1 MGRVNMKKKAIAIV
15 LSILMVAGNTGTVP
29 VFAAETTQED
39 AAIDVTSVS
48 SEDEQR
54 VYEEGQTVENPSSQI
69 EDEQPVPEEEQTV
82 ENPSS
87 QNIDEQEAESL
98 PVEEEQNE
106 SDEEETVAD
115 AEETVEEAGE
125 ADTDSETAAVI
136 EPVTESVTAEKGG
149 MSDKGV
155 VKSGECGENA
165 RYTMTGSVDHITV
178 TISGSGELYGCS
190 EDNHPWSDYKNGIE
204 TVVIEE
210 GITGIGGY
218 MFYGCVNLR
227 SVTMADSVTMIRQ
240 NAFKECTKLSTVK
253 LPEGLI
259 EIQDRAFQF
268 CRSLTSIKIPE
279 GVTLIGYAAF
289 DGCSGLCSIELPD
302 SLTRITGYSFCE
314 CSSLTSLEIPK
325 SIIKIDEYAFTRC
338 SSLTS
343 FVIPEGVTSIGRGA
357 FKNCSSLTDIE
368 IPEEVTEIGYQAF
381 YGCSSLAAID
391 LPEGMTEIGYET
403 FSGCSSLTGI
413 EIPEG
418 VTSIGKYAFCNC
430 SSLSGIE
437 IPEGV
442 QGINEATFYGCIS
455 LTGVEIPEGVT
466 SIGKK
471 AFYECSSLEEIIFP
485 RSLKNIESNAF
496 YSCNNL
502 KELVFPEGL
511 QSIGSNAFGDCQ
523 KLNTITVPG
532 SATNIDGSAF
542 KNDTE
547 ITAWYTVPGSYLT
560 DHYPEYG
567 AVYYLNDE
575 NAGKYCHIGFITDS
589 IAVMS
594 GDSFNLDEYIVTNLN
609 LNECTVTLSDES
621 NFIYDD
627 GMIASISAG
636 ACNITVSNGET
647 SATARIVAQ
656 DKPIGTAEKIAFNDS
671 AITIARGQYSSNT
684 LNITPG
690 NSGIEGFEWY
700 SSDET
705 VVTVNRG
712 ILYAIG
718 EGTATVTVMNPDH
731 NEVSAECTVTVSVPL
746 NDLIV
751 IDPSIKIEKGKA
763 RQVLLYKYPSDNTDE
778 ISYTSSDDSI
788 ASVDQFGKVTGVG
801 FGTAVITASAGK
813 ISKEIE
819 VAVYRPLAGISLD
832 KTSAQ
837 LGAGESLQL
846 NVFFEPGDATETDV
860 AWNSSKD
867 SVATVDENGLV
878 TAHAKG
884 IAIITVTSGSYT
896 AVCTIICVEGTPVTS
911 VSLDKNEITLHQG
924 TEVRLLASVLPKD
937 ASDKNIRWES
947 SDESVAGVGSDGTV
961 TAVGPGDAVITAK
974 AVSGDAFAQCL
985 VHVVKGAG
993 IIVRSP
999 ADVKASKGERV
1010 ELTVEAE
1017 GENLVYQ
1024 WQWSIDG
1031 ISWRNCTSAGYN
1043 TDTFGFA
1050 MKASVSGR
1058 RYRCAVSK
1066 GNETEYSDDALIT
1079 LDTIRIIEDVEDV
1092 TASVAE
1098 RVVLHVKAEGEG
1110 LAYQWQWSDDGAV
1123 WKNCTSSGYDTDTF
1137 TFSMKASVAGRQYR
1151 CIISKGTQKIL
1162 SGAALISLRAIRI
1175 TRDPEDAEAHA
1186 GEQVIFSVKAEGTNL
1201 SYQWQWSTNGITWKN
1216 CTSGSCRSDVFSF
1229 AMKETV
1235 SGRRYRCIVRGDGQ
1249 TLTSK
1254 AGIVTLVR
1262 DAEIVRQPSDVEA
1275 AVGETVEFSIEVNG
1289 EEPVYQWQ
1297 WSSDGE
1303 TWKDCTSEGC
1313 NTDTFSFKMKASVS
1327 GRRYRCIVTCGEMTL
1342 TSDAGVITLK

>member
-801 FGTAVITASAGK
+801 FGTAVITVKTNDGGKTAKCKITVNQSEGSPTAAKMVANLRASSLGAKKDAIASVVGLLISAG
-813 ISKEIE
+813 
-819 VAVYRPLAGISLD
+819 
-832 KTSAQ
+832 
-837 LGAGESLQL
+837 
-846 NVFFEPGDATETDV
+846 FEPAF
-860 AWNSSKD
+860 A
-867 SVATVDENGLV
+867 
-878 TAHAKG
+878 
-884 IAIITVTSGSYT
+884 
-896 AVCTIICVEGTPVTS
+896 
-911 VSLDKNEITLHQG
+911 
-924 TEVRLLASVLPKD
+924 
-937 ASDKNIRWES
+937 
-947 SDESVAGVGSDGTV
+947 AGVGANVYSEGTYGMFESSKYIKNYLKRPRYFCYLDGGDYYTQKDGEYV
-961 TAVGPGDAVITAK
+961 LTAVYMAKEDMASYTGEAEARERFGAENYYRDNFSGKYVQNIDLNELETFMNALAKGKWEGKFGVGIVQWTGGRTMKLLSFYRQHAGAGSATITAEQVMAAENEMILYDFK
-974 AVSGDAFAQCL
+974 GDYAKVYTAWL
-985 VHVVKGAG
+985 NENAGA
-993 IIVRSP
+993 
-999 ADVKASKGERV
+999 
-1010 ELTVEAE
+1010 
-1017 GENLVYQ
+1017 
-1024 WQWSIDG
+1024 
-1031 ISWRNCTSAGYN
+1031 
-1043 TDTFGFA
+1043 
-1050 MKASVSGR
+1050 
-1058 RYRCAVSK
+1058 
-1066 GNETEYSDDALIT
+1066 
-1079 LDTIRIIEDVEDV
+1079 LDTVDAAYSGGALVCTKYEIPVDKNAKAIIRGN
-1092 TASVAE
+1092 
-1098 RVVLHVKAEGEG
+1098 KAKEI
-1110 LAYQWQWSDDGAV
+1110 YQIMVG
-1123 WKNCTSSGYDTDTF
+1123 
-1137 TFSMKASVAGRQYR
+1137 
-1151 CIISKGTQKIL
+1151 
-1162 SGAALISLRAIRI
+1162 
-1175 TRDPEDAEAHA
+1175 
-1186 GEQVIFSVKAEGTNL
+1186 
-1201 SYQWQWSTNGITWKN
+1201 
-1216 CTSGSCRSDVFSF
+1216 
-1229 AMKETV
+1229 
-1235 SGRRYRCIVRGDGQ
+1235 GD
-1249 TLTSK
+1249 
-1254 AGIVTLVR
+1254 
-1262 DAEIVRQPSDVEA
+1262 
-1275 AVGETVEFSIEVNG
+1275 
-1289 EEPVYQWQ
+1289 
-1297 WSSDGE
+1297 
-1303 TWKDCTSEGC
+1303 
-1313 NTDTFSFKMKASVS
+1313 
-1327 GRRYRCIVTCGEMTL
+1327 
-1342 TSDAGVITLK
+1342 